1 MGMIL
6 NRALGVIFAMMV
18 TLARQ
23 GQHGSVVELAYTAD
37 LKSAGVI
44 YVLPISAGVAE
55 LADAGDLKSSA
66 LGLVGS
72 SPTAPTS
79 SEFSSAPF

>member
-37 LKSAGVI
+37 LKSATFGF
-44 YVLPISAGVAE
+44 
-55 LADAGDLKSSA
+55 
-66 LGLVGS
+66 VGS
-72 SPTAPTS
+72 RPTAPTS

>member
-23 GQHGSVVELAYTAD
+23 GQHGSVVELAYTSD
-37 LKSAGVI
+37 LRSE
-44 YVLPISAGVAE
+44 AE
-55 LADAGDLKSSA
+55 RIE
-66 LGLVGS
+66 GS
-72 SPTAPTS
+72 SPFTLRQMLDDVRRL
-79 SEFSSAPF
+79 

>member
-23 GQHGSVVELAYTAD
+23 GATRERGGIGIHSG
-37 LKSAGVI
+37 LKIRHLRVCGFESHRS
-44 YVLPISAGVAE
+44 YQ
-55 LADAGDLKSSA
+55 
-66 LGLVGS
+66 
-72 SPTAPTS
+72 
-79 SEFSSAPF
+79 F

>member
-18 TLARQ
+18 ELARQ

-37 LKSAGVI
+37 LKSSHLRVCGFESHRS
-44 YVLPISAGVAE
+44 YQ
-55 LADAGDLKSSA
+55 
-66 LGLVGS
+66 
-72 SPTAPTS
+72 
-79 SEFSSAPF
+79 F

>member
-1 MGMIL
+1 MGIIL
-6 NRALGVIFAMMV
+6 NRALRIIFAMMV
-18 TLARQ
+18 ALARY

-37 LKSAGVI
+37 LKSATFGF
-44 YVLPISAGVAE
+44 
-55 LADAGDLKSSA
+55 
-66 LGLVGS
+66 VGS